1 MRFRRR
7 ASEGTRSDVSM
18 SARRR
23 VPVWGLLLGLGI
35 AGCAGTQTPPER
47 ISSPGEALFNGRVKT
62 DVTCY
67 RCHNGDGTG
76 TLRGPSL
83 ARRIPKLTDE
93 EIVAAIAEGPG
104 FMPSFKGKLDDAE
117 MKALT
122 AWLRG
127 RFPKTNEADNASY
140 P

>member
-1 MRFRRR
+1 MGSKR
-7 ASEGTRSDVSM
+7 ARSG
-18 SARRR
+18 
-23 VPVWGLLLGLGI
+23 VPVWGFLLGLGI
-35 AGCAGTQTPPER
+35 AGCAGTQTPPDR
-47 ISSPGEALFNGRVKT
+47 ISSPGEALFNGRVRA

-83 ARRIPKLTDE
+83 ARRIPKLTDA
-93 EIVAAIAEGPG
+93 EIVAAIQDGPG
-104 FMPSFKGKLDDAE
+104 FMPSFKGKLDDAD

-122 AWLRG
+122 VWLRG
-127 RFPKTNEADNASY
+127 RFPKSNEVEEVWY

>member
-1 MRFRRR
+1 MW
-7 ASEGTRSDVSM
+7 A
-18 SARRR
+18 
-23 VPVWGLLLGLGI
+23 LLLGLGI

-127 RFPKTNEADNASY
+127 RFPKTNEAEDASD